1 MKSLILT
8 GLCSCLALSLSGC
21 AGEDKRPNVLLIS
34 IDQLRADHLSCYGY
48 ARPTSPAL
56 DRLAGEGVLFEQHMS
71 SSSWTLPG
79 HASLFTS
86 VPDSIH
92 GAFDTQMKLSEGQTT
107 LAERFQRAGYSTAG
121 FFSGPYMHPAF
132 GMGQG
137 FELYENC
144 TSYKQRLD
152 GAAVESWAMDKDV
165 MRASHEDITNPIVYS
180 AFQKWF
186 GSREKKPFFAFLHL
200 WDAHYDFI
208 PPPPFDKQFDPDY
221 TGPVTGRGFFSDPE
235 IRADMPER
243 DKQHLLALYD
253 GEIAWTDSYLAKIR
267 ADLEAAGLL
276 ENTVI
281 VVTSDHGTEFFEHG
295 DKGHRKT
302 LYDEVVHIPLVIRYP
317 AALPQKQRVSAQT
330 RSIDVGPTLLELAG
344 IAPPPDIMG
353 VSLLALARDPQANHP
368 KRAVMELT
376 SVGRNMRAVRSLQW
390 KLIDDAS
397 AGKGYWFDLVTDK
410 GELKPLSDFASEQG
424 QKLENAYV
432 GEVRK
437 MEAHLAQFPPR
448 HENSSVPK
456 EVNKALSEFGYTGG
470 DEPHKKQS
478 TPPK

>member
-1 MKSLILT
+1 MKSHFLLAGAAGLLLT
-8 GLCSCLALSLSGC
+8 AC

-34 IDQLRADHLSCYGY
+34 IDMLRPDHLSCYGY
-48 ARPTSPAL
+48 PRPTSPGM
-56 DRLAGEGVLFEQHMS
+56 DRLASEGVLFEQHVS

-86 VPDSIH
+86 VPDSVH
-92 GAFDTQMKLSEGQTT
+92 GAFDTHMKIGEGQTT
-107 LAERFQRAGYSTAG
+107 LAERFQRAGYQTAG

-137 FELYENC
+137 FDLYENC

-152 GAAVESWAMDKDV
+152 GKSVESWAMNKDV
-165 MRASHEDITNPIVYS
+165 MRASHEDITNPLVHG

-186 GSREKKPFFAFLHL
+186 GTREKRPFFAFLHM
-200 WDAHYDFI
+200 WDVHYDFL
-208 PPPPFDKQFDPDY
+208 PPAPFDKQFDPDY
-221 TGPVTGRGFFSDPE
+221 TGPVTGRGFFSDPA
-235 IRADMPER
+235 INAGMPER

-253 GEIAWTDSYLAKIR
+253 GEIAWTDSWLVKIR

-276 ENTVI
+276 ENTIIVI
-281 VVTSDHGTEFFEHG
+281 TSDHGTEFFEHG

-302 LYDEVVHIPLVIRYP
+302 LYDEVVKIPLVIRYP
-317 AALPQKQRVSAQT
+317 AALPQKQRIQAQT

-344 IAPPPDIMG
+344 IAQPQDIMG
-353 VSLLALARDPQANHP
+353 TSLLALIRDPAANHP
-368 KRAVMELT
+368 KRAVMELS

-390 KLIDDAS
+390 KLVDDAG
-397 AGKGYWFDLVTDK
+397 AGKGYWFDLVNDR
-410 GELKPLSDFASEQG
+410 GELQPLTDFASDQG

-437 MEAHLAQFPPR
+437 MEAHLAQFPPQ
-448 HENSSVPK
+448 HENSIVPK
-456 EVNKALSEFGYTGG
+456 EVNRALSEFGYTGG
-470 DEPHKKQS
+470 DEPTKPGEK
-478 TPPK
+478 PRK